1 MWQAACAGALVLSA
15 SACLPGG
22 FFGDACG
29 MRPVSE
35 EPPALMFPNPPIVAA
50 ASCGALVEVNGNA
63 VYTVGGPNEG
73 FVVDDSQLT
82 PFGAVTAANGAL
94 SGEVFAVDGV
104 DPAKLLALRDP
115 AIGGPPI
122 PLYGTEGDEPGGA
135 GQAFPEACAYFPTR
149 TDSRC
154 D

>member
-1 MWQAACAGALVLSA
+1 
-15 SACLPGG
+15 
-22 FFGDACG
+22 
-29 MRPVSE
+29 MRPVSDG
-35 EPPALMFPNPPIVAA
+35 PPALIFLNPPIVAA
-50 ASCGALVEVNGNA
+50 ASCGALVEVNGDA

-82 PFGAVTAANGAL
+82 PFGAVTAANGTL
-94 SGEVFAVDGV
+94 SGEVFALDGV

-115 AIGGPPI
+115 ALPETLR
-122 PLYGTEGDEPGGA
+122 PLYGTEGDDPNGA
-135 GQAFPEACAYFPTR
+135 GQAFPEACPYFPTR